1 MTSQERHEARYQ
13 RRRAARRARQEA
25 RCAALGS
32 LEEVFSY
39 HTMFKYGRKCCNG
52 VRWKQSTQ
60 NFERHLFS
68 HTAKQRRLILAKRW
82 RPKKYV
88 HFTVCERGKIRGID
102 APHITDRQI
111 HKVISKEVL
120 EPLYDP
126 SMNYDNGASRSGKG
140 LHWQIKRIKQQL
152 ARHYRKYGRAG
163 GVLLLDLKKF
173 FPYAPHSIIYQR
185 HQRYIPNPDFR
196 RIADTIIDTA
206 PGEFPGRGMPLGVEP
221 SQQEMAAMPS
231 AVDNWIKCQMSTHSA
246 GHYMDDYCI
255 ILPDIE
261 DLKNLGR
268 AIVRQFEIRGIPVN
282 KKKCK
287 IIPLTKP
294 FRWCKARFTLT
305 ETGKIKVN
313 GSRDGVIRARRKLK
327 LFHREWLAGK
337 RTLQEVAQYMNCQE
351 AYYKNFDDHVPLLI
365 FTFRRPGGIQNP
377 PALTSSASAGGFF
390 VCKLPNVAVIG
401 FLIWGEGFQHIRI
414 QLAQIKGNALSG
426 IIADHRQNRAIE
438 IILFASAQ
446 DAESLLQII
455 HSKPHPIFVM

>member
-1 MTSQERHEARYQ
+1 MSVLKSKRTESKAEYVNVANAIYIETINFLTRTSARY
-13 RRRAARRARQEA
+13 
-25 RCAALGS
+25 S
-32 LEEVFSY
+32 
-39 HTMFKYGRKCCNG
+39 
-52 VRWKQSTQ
+52 
-60 NFERHLFS
+60 
-68 HTAKQRRLILAKRW
+68 RLIAEPVAKLAGE
-82 RPKKYV
+82 V
-88 HFTVCERGKIRGID
+88 ID
-102 APHITDRQI
+102 HAEKANSI
-111 HKVISKEVL
+111 
-120 EPLYDP
+120 YP
-126 SMNYDNGASRSGKG
+126 SD
-140 LHWQIKRIKQQL
+140 
-152 ARHYRKYGRAG
+152 
-163 GVLLLDLKKF
+163 D
-173 FPYAPHSIIYQR
+173 QR
-185 HQRYIPNPDFR
+185 HQRYILNPDFR

-261 DLKNLGR
+261 DLKKLGR

-351 AYYKNFDDHVPLLI
+351 AYYKNFDDHGRLLRLRRLCYAIFGGRVPCS
-365 FTFRRPGGIQNP
+365 TK
-377 PALTSSASAGGFF
+377 S
-390 VCKLPNVAVIG
+390 
-401 FLIWGEGFQHIRI
+401 
-414 QLAQIKGNALSG
+414 
-426 IIADHRQNRAIE
+426 
-438 IILFASAQ
+438 
-446 DAESLLQII
+446 
-455 HSKPHPIFVM
+455 SKPVMAPSLP

>member
-126 SMNYDNGASRSGKG
+126 SMIYDNGASRIGKG

-185 HQRYIPNPDFR
+185 HQRYILNPDFR

-221 SQQEMAAMPS
+221 SQQEMAAMPCGQL
-231 AVDNWIKCQMSTHSA
+231 DQM
-246 GHYMDDYCI
+246 
-255 ILPDIE
+255 PDVH
-261 DLKNLGR
+261 
-268 AIVRQFEIRGIPVN
+268 A
-282 KKKCK
+282 
-287 IIPLTKP
+287 
-294 FRWCKARFTLT
+294 
-305 ETGKIKVN
+305 
-313 GSRDGVIRARRKLK
+313 
-327 LFHREWLAGK
+327 
-337 RTLQEVAQYMNCQE
+337 
-351 AYYKNFDDHVPLLI
+351 
-365 FTFRRPGGIQNP
+365 
-377 PALTSSASAGGFF
+377 
-390 VCKLPNVAVIG
+390 
-401 FLIWGEGFQHIRI
+401 
-414 QLAQIKGNALSG
+414 
-426 IIADHRQNRAIE
+426 
-438 IILFASAQ
+438 
-446 DAESLLQII
+446 
-455 HSKPHPIFVM
+455 

>member
-126 SMNYDNGASRSGKG
+126 SMIYDNGASRIGKG

-185 HQRYIPNPDFR
+185 HQRYILNPDFR

-206 PGEFPGRGMPLGVEP
+206 PGEFPGRGM
-221 SQQEMAAMPS
+221 
-231 AVDNWIKCQMSTHSA
+231 
-246 GHYMDDYCI
+246 
-255 ILPDIE
+255 
-261 DLKNLGR
+261 
-268 AIVRQFEIRGIPVN
+268 
-282 KKKCK
+282 
-287 IIPLTKP
+287 P

-351 AYYKNFDDHVPLLI
+351 AYYKNFDDHGRLLRLRRLCYAIFGGRVPC
-365 FTFRRPGGIQNP
+365 
-377 PALTSSASAGGFF
+377 SKS
-390 VCKLPNVAVIG
+390 
-401 FLIWGEGFQHIRI
+401 
-414 QLAQIKGNALSG
+414 
-426 IIADHRQNRAIE
+426 
-438 IILFASAQ
+438 
-446 DAESLLQII
+446 
-455 HSKPHPIFVM
+455 SKPVMAPSLP